1 MNAPVNT
8 LRLYQI
14 ADAYQIALD
23 AMTAQA
29 DADGVLPDDLC
40 EALNQLEGTFE
51 AKAVNVSAYILSLES
66 EAAAIASVKKSMERR
81 MTSLSNQA
89 LRLRDYLK
97 GEMERTGILNVVN
110 HPWLSVRVQANPPSV
125 IIDDAIELPERF
137 KESVS
142 NVRLLKNEIAQALK
156 SGQCVPGAH
165 FEQSTRLVIQ

>member
-14 ADAYQIALD
+14 ADAYQLALD

-51 AKAVNVSAYILSLES
+51 AKTVNVASYVKSLEA
-66 EAAAIASVKKSMERR
+66 EAHAIAEVKKTMERR

-97 GEMERTGILNVVN
+97 AEMERTGIVNVN
-110 HPWLSVRVQANPPSV
+110 HPWLTVRVQSNPSSV

-137 KESVS
+137 KESMT
-142 NVRLLKNEIAQALK
+142 NVRLLKTEIAQALK
-156 SGQCVPGAH
+156 SGQSVPGAH
-165 FEQSTRLVIQ
+165 LEQSTRLVIT